1 MLSITI
7 DDIKKYEPNILDYG
21 IDSFEQDITEAAKDV
36 TRDLRIRWWPSYA
49 NSGKY
54 DISVLNSS
62 LEMDDGKLTASQ
74 FTRAVVYFA
83 LGYHIMPKLSSFN
96 AESDLFER
104 KFEFYRKEY
113 SREFEKVVLDGVEYD
128 LDSSGSI
135 TNSEKEP
142 TYYRR
147 LKR

>member
-21 IDSFEQDITEAAKDV
+21 IDSFETDISEGAEDV
-36 TRDLRIRWWPSYA
+36 TRDIRIKWWPTYS
-49 NSGKY
+49 NTTKY
-54 DISVLNSS
+54 DISVLDGR

-74 FTRAVVYFA
+74 WTRAVVYYT
-83 LGYHIMPKLSSFN
+83 LGYRIMPKLSTFN
-96 AESDLFER
+96 AETDIFER
-104 KFEFYRKEY
+104 KFDFYRKEY

-128 LDSSGSI
+128 LDSSGTI
-135 TNSEKEP
+135 QNSEKEP